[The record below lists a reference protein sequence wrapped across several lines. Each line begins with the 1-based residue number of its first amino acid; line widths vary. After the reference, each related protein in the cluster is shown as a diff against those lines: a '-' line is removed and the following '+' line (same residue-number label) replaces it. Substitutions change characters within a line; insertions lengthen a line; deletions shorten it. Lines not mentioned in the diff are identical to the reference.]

1 MMRKELLELNSVLDQ
16 MEGGDLENTHTYI
29 YIVI

>member
-16 MEGGDLENTHTYI
+16 MEGGDLENTHI
-29 YIVI
+29 YIL